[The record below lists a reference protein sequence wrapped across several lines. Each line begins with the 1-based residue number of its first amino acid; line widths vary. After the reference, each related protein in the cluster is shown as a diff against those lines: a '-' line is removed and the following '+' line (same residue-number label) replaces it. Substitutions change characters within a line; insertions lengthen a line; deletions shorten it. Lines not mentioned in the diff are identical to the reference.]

1 MKIILLSIIGLS
13 LLFSIELTANYRV
26 DGMMCAINCPK
37 KVNESLDG
45 VEGIKSCRVDFESK
59 TAMVVYDDDIID
71 ANKIAK
77 TISKRTYYKVND
89 INKKRNS
96 SSLWNWIFMKY

>member
-71 ANKIAK
+71 SDKIAK
-77 TISKRTYYKVND
+77 IISKGTFYKVND
-89 INKKRNS
+89 MNKKDDS
-96 SSLWNWIFMKY
+96 GSFWDWLFMKN

>member
-13 LLFSIELTANYRV
+13 LLFSIESTATYLV

-37 KVNESLDG
+37 KVNESLND
-45 VEGIKSCRVDFESK
+45 VEGIKSCKVNFESK

-71 ANKIAK
+71 SDKIAK
-77 TISKRTYYKVND
+77 IISKRTFYKVND
-89 INKKRNS
+89 MNKKDDS
-96 SSLWNWIFMKY
+96 GSFWDWLFMKN